1 MVRFILKRLCYMLI
15 VVLAISFIAFALL
28 RLSPGDPAMM
38 MLGDNATPE
47 MVEAMREKLGLN
59 QPFLTQYLI
68 YLKGLLKGDLG
79 TSILYGYSCKEVIF
93 GRLPATA
100 TLSFLAAIIILIIA
114 IPIGIIAG
122 AKQGSFF
129 DFFATAFVVLLQS
142 MSVVWVSILLLLIF
156 AVKLQ
161 WLPAI
166 GYKGL
171 LEPKYLVM
179 PVIACGYRTMA
190 MMVRMGRS
198 GMIDVLNEDYIKCTY
213 ARGMSKFDVYTK
225 YAFKNALIPI
235 TTLYGLQLSGM
246 LAGTV
251 VIETVFNIPG
261 IGSMLVNAVNNRD
274 YPLVQSS
281 LVVTAVMFAIITL
294 IVDIV
299 NTFIDRRMQL
309 N

>member
-1 MVRFILKRLCYMLI
+1 MLKFILKRLFYMLI
-15 VVLAISFIAFALL
+15 VVIAISFISFALL

-59 QPFLTQYLI
+59 QPFMTQYFI
-68 YLKGLLKGDLG
+68 YVTNLLKGDLG

-93 GRLPATA
+93 SRLPATA
-100 TLSFLAAIIILIIA
+100 TLSFISAIIILIIA

-129 DFFATAFVVLLQS
+129 DFFATALVVLLQS
-142 MSVVWVSILLLLIF
+142 MSVVWVAILLLLIF
-156 AVKLQ
+156 SVKLNI
-161 WLPAI
+161 LPAV

-171 LEPKYLVM
+171 SDPKYLVM

-198 GMIDVLNEDYIKCTY
+198 GMIDVMSEDYIKCTY

-235 TTLYGLQLSGM
+235 TTLYGLQISGM

-251 VIETVFNIPG
+251 VIETVYNIPG
-261 IGSMLVNAVNNRD
+261 IGSMLVNAVGHRD

-281 LVVTAVMFAIITL
+281 LVVTAIMFAVITL

>member
-1 MVRFILKRLCYMLI
+1 MLKFILKRLFYMLI
-15 VVLAISFIAFALL
+15 VVIAISFISFALL

-59 QPFLTQYLI
+59 QPFMTQYFI
-68 YLKGLLKGDLG
+68 YVTNLLKGDLG

-93 GRLPATA
+93 SRLPATA
-100 TLSFLAAIIILIIA
+100 TLSFISAIIILIIA

-129 DFFATAFVVLLQS
+129 DFFATALVVLLQS
-142 MSVVWVSILLLLIF
+142 MSVVWVAILLLLIF
-156 AVKLQ
+156 SVKLNI
-161 WLPAI
+161 LPAV

-171 LEPKYLVM
+171 SDPKYLIM

-198 GMIDVLNEDYIKCTY
+198 GMIDVMSEDYIKCTY

-235 TTLYGLQLSGM
+235 TTLYGLQISGM

-251 VIETVFNIPG
+251 VIETVYNIPG
-261 IGSMLVNAVNNRD
+261 IGSMLVNAVGRRD

-281 LVVTAVMFAIITL
+281 LVVTAIMFAVITL

>member
-1 MVRFILKRLCYMLI
+1 MLKFILKRLFYMLI
-15 VVLAISFIAFALL
+15 VVIAISFISFALL

-59 QPFLTQYLI
+59 QPFMTQYFL
-68 YLKGLLKGDLG
+68 YVKNLLKGDLG
-79 TSILYGYSCKEVIF
+79 TSILYGYSCREVIF
-93 GRLPATA
+93 SRLPATA
-100 TLSFLAAIIILIIA
+100 TLSFISAIIILIVA
-114 IPIGIIAG
+114 IPIGIVAG
-122 AKQGSFF
+122 ARQGSFF
-129 DFFATAFVVLLQS
+129 DFFAIALVVLLQS
-142 MSVVWVSILLLLIF
+142 MSVVWVAILLLLIF
-156 AVKLQ
+156 SVKLNV
-161 WLPAI
+161 LPAV
-166 GYKGL
+166 GYQGL
-171 LEPKYLVM
+171 AQPKYLVM

-198 GMIDVLNEDYIKCTY
+198 GMIDVMNEDYIKCTY

-235 TTLYGLQLSGM
+235 TTLYGLQISGM

-251 VIETVFNIPG
+251 VIETVYNIPG
-261 IGSMLVNAVNNRD
+261 IGSMLVNAVNHRD

-281 LVVTAVMFAIITL
+281 LVVTAIMFAVITL
-294 IVDIV
+294 IVDII

>member
-1 MVRFILKRLCYMLI
+1 MLKFILKRLFYMLI
-15 VVLAISFIAFALL
+15 VVIAISFISFALL

-59 QPFLTQYLI
+59 QPFMTQYFI
-68 YLKGLLKGDLG
+68 YVTNLLKGDLG

-93 GRLPATA
+93 SRLPATA
-100 TLSFLAAIIILIIA
+100 TLSFISAIIILIIA

-129 DFFATAFVVLLQS
+129 DFFATALVVLLQS
-142 MSVVWVSILLLLIF
+142 MSVVWVAILLLLIF
-156 AVKLQ
+156 SVKLNI
-161 WLPAI
+161 LPAV

-171 LEPKYLVM
+171 SDPKYLIM

-198 GMIDVLNEDYIKCTY
+198 GMIDVMSEDYIKCTY

-235 TTLYGLQLSGM
+235 TTLYGLQISGM

-251 VIETVFNIPG
+251 VIETVYNIPG
-261 IGSMLVNAVNNRD
+261 IGSMLVNAVGHRD

-281 LVVTAVMFAIITL
+281 LVVTAIMFAVITL

>member
-1 MVRFILKRLCYMLI
+1 MLKFILKRLFYMLI
-15 VVLAISFIAFALL
+15 VVIAISFISFALL

-47 MVEAMREKLGLN
+47 MIEAMREKLGLN
-59 QPFLTQYLI
+59 QPFMTQYFI
-68 YLKGLLKGDLG
+68 YVTNLLKGDLG

-93 GRLPATA
+93 SRLPATA
-100 TLSFLAAIIILIIA
+100 TLSFISAIIILIIA

-129 DFFATAFVVLLQS
+129 DFFATALVVLLQS
-142 MSVVWVSILLLLIF
+142 MSVVWVAILLLLIF
-156 AVKLQ
+156 SVKLNI
-161 WLPAI
+161 LPAV

-171 LEPKYLVM
+171 SDPKYLVM

-198 GMIDVLNEDYIKCTY
+198 GMIDVMSEDYIKCTY

-235 TTLYGLQLSGM
+235 TTLYGLQISGM

-251 VIETVFNIPG
+251 VIETVYNIPG
-261 IGSMLVNAVNNRD
+261 IGSMLVNAVGHRD

-281 LVVTAVMFAIITL
+281 LVVTAIMFAVITL

>member
-1 MVRFILKRLCYMLI
+1 MGKFILKRLLYMAI
-15 VVLAISFIAFALL
+15 VVVAISFIAFALL
-28 RLSPGDPAMM
+28 RLSPGDPALM

-47 MVEAMREKLGLN
+47 MVADMREKLGLN
-59 QPFLTQYLI
+59 RPFFVPYFMYLG
-68 YLKGLLKGDLG
+68 GLLKGDLG

-93 GRLPATA
+93 SRLPATA
-100 TLSFLAAIIILIIA
+100 TLSFLAAIIILIVA

-122 AKQGSFF
+122 AKQGSAF
-129 DFFATAFVVLLQS
+129 DFFSTAFVVLLQS
-142 MSVVWVSILLLLIF
+142 MSVVWVTILLLLIF
-156 AVKLQ
+156 SVKLGV
-161 WLPAI
+161 LPSV

-171 LEPKYLVM
+171 SEPKYLIM
-179 PVIACGYRTMA
+179 PVIACGYRTCA
-190 MMVRMGRS
+190 QMVRMGRS
-198 GMIDVLNEDYIKCTY
+198 GMIDVLSEDYIKCTY

-251 VIETVFNIPG
+251 VIETVYNIPG

-281 LVVTAVMFAIITL
+281 LVVTAVMFAVITL
-294 IVDIV
+294 IVDLV
-299 NTFIDRRMQL
+299 NSMIDRRMQL

>member
-1 MVRFILKRLCYMLI
+1 MLKFILKRLFYMLI
-15 VVLAISFIAFALL
+15 VVIAISFISFALL

-59 QPFLTQYLI
+59 QPFMTQYFI
-68 YLKGLLKGDLG
+68 YVTNLLKGDLG
-79 TSILYGYSCKEVIF
+79 TSILYGYSCTEVIF
-93 GRLPATA
+93 SRLPATA
-100 TLSFLAAIIILIIA
+100 TLSFISAIIILIIA

-129 DFFATAFVVLLQS
+129 DFFATALVVLLQS
-142 MSVVWVSILLLLIF
+142 MSVVWVAILLLLIF
-156 AVKLQ
+156 SVKLNI
-161 WLPAI
+161 LPAV

-171 LEPKYLVM
+171 SDPKYLVM

-198 GMIDVLNEDYIKCTY
+198 GMIDVMSEDYIKCTY

-235 TTLYGLQLSGM
+235 TTLYGLQISGM

-251 VIETVFNIPG
+251 VIETVYNIPG
-261 IGSMLVNAVNNRD
+261 IGSMLVNAVGHRD

-281 LVVTAVMFAIITL
+281 LVVTAIMFAVITL

>member
-1 MVRFILKRLCYMLI
+1 MLKFILKRLFYMLI
-15 VVLAISFIAFALL
+15 VVIAISFISFALL

-47 MVEAMREKLGLN
+47 MIEAMREKLGLN
-59 QPFLTQYLI
+59 QPFMTQYFI
-68 YLKGLLKGDLG
+68 YVTNLLKGDLG

-93 GRLPATA
+93 SRLPATA
-100 TLSFLAAIIILIIA
+100 TLSFISAIIILIIA

-129 DFFATAFVVLLQS
+129 DFFATALVVLLQS
-142 MSVVWVSILLLLIF
+142 MSVVWVAILLLLIF
-156 AVKLQ
+156 SVKLNI
-161 WLPAI
+161 LPAV

-171 LEPKYLVM
+171 SDPKYLIM

-198 GMIDVLNEDYIKCTY
+198 GMIDVMSEDYIKCTY

-235 TTLYGLQLSGM
+235 TTLYGLQISGM

-251 VIETVFNIPG
+251 VIETVYNIPG
-261 IGSMLVNAVNNRD
+261 IGSMLVNAVGHRD

-281 LVVTAVMFAIITL
+281 LVVTAIMFAVITL